1 MAKKNQLLLT
11 EAEKEFFGKVSGDL
25 ELSEKLRSKV
35 WKNNSRSGS
44 KAQPKPSPRREWPK
58 P

>member
-1 MAKKNQLLLT
+1 MLT
-11 EAEKEFFGKVSGDL
+11 EAEKEFFGKVSGDS

-35 WKNNSRSGS
+35 WTNNSRSGS
-44 KAQPKPSPRREWPK
+44 KTQPKPSPRSEWPK